1 MISSP
6 SNPKITPRH
15 LARQAVVYLRQSS
28 TGQVRKHLE
37 SQRLQYSLVDR
48 ARELGWKEVQ
58 VLDMD
63 LGASASIGA
72 AERADFDRLIGMV
85 AKEQVGI
92 ILSWGACRLSRT
104 DRDWCRL
111 LEVCQIF
118 ESLIGDEQQV
128 YDVNLLDD
136 QLVLG
141 IKGTLSVVEL
151 KVLKM
156 RMLRGQEEKAKR
168 GELVKHLPSGY
179 LCDGLR
185 KVVKDPNE
193 RVQEAIALV
202 FRKFRETWSVRQ
214 TFKWFHDHGV
224 ELPVN
229 KSHGGRVQL
238 IWRLPT
244 HSFIA
249 SVLGNPFYAGAYVY
263 GRREIATVFEEGR
276 LKKRVGRMRRPEEC
290 RVFIRDH
297 HEKYIAWEHYEENQ
311 RMIRRNALGLVRDE
325 SVSAVRSGQGILVGI
340 LRCGRC
346 GRKLHVRYWG
356 RGGTAARYAC
366 KGDYDSGGRYCLAFG
381 GGTVDRR
388 FGEELLEVIST
399 FGMEASLEAIEKLTG
414 SDEARR
420 GAFERQIQ
428 ELEYEAQRAF
438 EQYDE
443 VDPRNRLV
451 AAELER
457 RWNERLAEV
466 QAAQSALAE
475 VEAEVRPLSAEDRER
490 ILALGERFADVWRS
504 ESCPTELKKK
514 IVRTVV
520 EEVIVD
526 LEESTDQ
533 LHFVIHWKG
542 GTHTRFEMPK
552 PRSGA
557 GHRTSLEALEI
568 IEGMALRYGDDRI
581 AAVLNRLEL
590 RTGKGKRWNEHRV
603 ATARRRHSIAG
614 QKRSSP
620 DPELLS
626 LGGAAQY
633 SGTSET
639 TIKRLVASGL
649 LKKEQIVTY
658 APWEIRR
665 TDLDSDPVRSV
676 IERLRATGKLIL
688 EGDRLQEQPT
698 LFQ

>member
-1 MISSP
+1 
-6 SNPKITPRH
+6 
-15 LARQAVVYLRQSS
+15 
-28 TGQVRKHLE
+28 
-37 SQRLQYSLVDR
+37 
-48 ARELGWKEVQ
+48 
-58 VLDMD
+58 
-63 LGASASIGA
+63 
-72 AERADFDRLIGMV
+72 
-85 AKEQVGI
+85 
-92 ILSWGACRLSRT
+92 
-104 DRDWCRL
+104 
-111 LEVCQIF
+111 
-118 ESLIGDEQQV
+118 
-128 YDVNLLDD
+128 
-136 QLVLG
+136 
-141 IKGTLSVVEL
+141 
-151 KVLKM
+151 
-156 RMLRGQEEKAKR
+156 
-168 GELVKHLPSGY
+168 
-179 LCDGLR
+179 
-185 KVVKDPNE
+185 
-193 RVQEAIALV
+193 
-202 FRKFRETWSVRQ
+202 
-214 TFKWFHDHGV
+214 
-224 ELPVN
+224 
-229 KSHGGRVQL
+229 
-238 IWRLPT
+238 
-244 HSFIA
+244 
-249 SVLGNPFYAGAYVY
+249 
-263 GRREIATVFEEGR
+263 
-276 LKKRVGRMRRPEEC
+276 
-290 RVFIRDH
+290 
-297 HEKYIAWEHYEENQ
+297 
-311 RMIRRNALGLVRDE
+311 
-325 SVSAVRSGQGILVGI
+325 
-340 LRCGRC
+340 
-346 GRKLHVRYWG
+346 
-356 RGGTAARYAC
+356 
-366 KGDYDSGGRYCLAFG
+366 
-381 GGTVDRR
+381 
-388 FGEELLEVIST
+388 
-399 FGMEASLEAIEKLTG
+399 MEASLEAIEKLTG